1 MLAVV
6 RDIEPRRILMPDQL
20 SKQELEALRNIT
32 TPTIANAIEV
42 FNIQPR
48 NVGFMTPDIRCILP
62 ELGVMVGYAV
72 TCAIRAEQPSAPGR
86 EVSRPEWWDYIATIP
101 EPRVVV
107 VQDLDR
113 QPIGSMW
120 GEVNGSIHKA
130 LGCIG
135 TVTDGGVRDLDE
147 VRAMGF
153 HCFASCVLVS
163 HAYIHLVDFGT
174 PVKIG
179 GMVVKPGDIIHGDQ
193 HGVATIPMSIA
204 AQIPEAV
211 AKVESRERPL
221 IEACRAPDF
230 TVAKLKQVWQQVRG
244 YA

>member
-1 MLAVV
+1 MADRL
-6 RDIEPRRILMPDQL
+6 L
-20 SKQELEALRNIT
+20 KHELEALRKIT

-48 NVGFMTPDIRCILP
+48 NVGFMTPDIRCITP
-62 ELGVMVGYAV
+62 ELGIMVGYAV
-72 TCAIRAEQPSAPGR
+72 TCTIRAEQPAPPGR
-86 EVSRPEWWDYIATIP
+86 EVARPDWWDYIATVP

-163 HAYIHLVDFGT
+163 HAYVHITDFGI
-174 PVKIG
+174 PVKVG
-179 GMVVKPGDIIHGDQ
+179 GVIVKPGDLLHGDQ
-193 HGVATIPMSIA
+193 HGVSTIPLAIA

-211 AKVESRERPL
+211 AKVEARERPL

-230 TVAKLKQVWQQVRG
+230 SVDKLKAVWRQLRG
-244 YA
+244 

>member
-1 MLAVV
+1 
-6 RDIEPRRILMPDQL
+6 
-20 SKQELEALRNIT
+20 
-32 TPTIANAIEV
+32 
-42 FNIQPR
+42 
-48 NVGFMTPDIRCILP
+48 
-62 ELGVMVGYAV
+62 
-72 TCAIRAEQPSAPGR
+72 
-86 EVSRPEWWDYIATIP
+86 
-101 EPRVVV
+101 VV
-107 VQDLDR
+107 VQDADR

-163 HAYIHLVDFGT
+163 HAYVHLIDFGT
-174 PVKIG
+174 PVKVG

-193 HGVATIPMSIA
+193 HGVAGIPMSIA
-204 AQIPEAV
+204 TQIPEAV
-211 AKVESRERPL
+211 AKVEARERPL
-221 IEACRAPDF
+221 IETCQSPNF
-230 TVAKLKQVWQQVRG
+230 SIEKLKQVWQQVRG

>member
-1 MLAVV
+1 MVMA
-6 RDIEPRRILMPDQL
+6 DKL
-20 SKQELEALRNIT
+20 STQELDALRKIT

-42 FNIQPR
+42 FDIRPR
-48 NVGFMTPDIRCILP
+48 NVGFMTPDIRCITP
-62 ELGVMVGYAV
+62 ELGIMVGYAA
-72 TCAIRAEQPSAPGR
+72 TCRIMADQPAAPGR
-86 EVSRPEWWDYIATIP
+86 EVPRPDWWDYISTIP

-113 QPIGSMW
+113 HPIGSLW

-130 LGCIG
+130 LGCLG

-163 HAYIHLVDFGT
+163 HAYVHIVEFGT
-174 PVKIG
+174 PVKVG
-179 GMVVKPGDIIHGDQ
+179 GVVVKPGDLLHGDQ
-193 HGVATIPMSIA
+193 HGVTTIPLEIA
-204 AQIPEAV
+204 AQIPAAV
-211 AKVESRERPL
+211 AKVEARERPI

-230 TVAKLKQVWQQVRG
+230 SVEKLKAVWQQVRG
-244 YA
+244 

>member
-1 MLAVV
+1 
-6 RDIEPRRILMPDQL
+6 MPEKL

-62 ELGVMVGYAV
+62 ELGIMVGHAV
-72 TCAIRAEQPSAPGR
+72 TCTIRADQPPGPGR
-86 EVSRPEWWDYIATIP
+86 EVSRPDWWDYILTIP

-153 HCFASCVLVS
+153 QCFASCVLVS
-163 HAYIHLVDFGT
+163 HAYIHLVDFGN

-179 GMVVKPGDIIHGDQ
+179 GVVVNPGDIIHGDQ
-193 HGVATIPMSIA
+193 HGVSTIPMSIA
-204 AQIPEAV
+204 AQIPDAV
-211 AKVESRERPL
+211 ARVEARERPL
-221 IEACRAPDF
+221 IDACRAPDF
-230 TVAKLKQVWQQVRG
+230 SVDRLKEVWKQVRG

>member
-1 MLAVV
+1 MPEQLA
-6 RDIEPRRILMPDQL
+6 
-20 SKQELEALRNIT
+20 KQELEALRHIT

-62 ELGVMVGYAV
+62 ELGIMVGHAV
-72 TCAIRAEQPSAPGR
+72 TCVIRAELPPAPGR
-86 EVSRPEWWDYIATIP
+86 EVSRPDWWDYIATIP

-163 HAYIHLVDFGT
+163 HAYVHLVDFGN
-174 PVKIG
+174 PVNVG

-204 AQIPEAV
+204 AQIPDAV
-211 AKVESRERPL
+211 AKVEARERPL

>member
-1 MLAVV
+1 MA
-6 RDIEPRRILMPDQL
+6 EKL
-20 SKQELEALRNIT
+20 SKHELDALCKIT
-32 TPTIANAIEV
+32 SPTIANAIEL
-42 FNIQPR
+42 FNIRPR

-62 ELGVMVGYAV
+62 ELGIMAGYAV
-72 TCAIRAEQPSAPGR
+72 TCTIMADQAAPPGR
-86 EVSRPEWWDYIATIP
+86 EVSRPDWWDYLAQIP

-113 QPIGSMW
+113 QPVGSLW

-130 LGCIG
+130 LGCVG

-163 HAYIHLVDFGT
+163 HAYVHLVDFGT
-174 PVKIG
+174 PVKVG
-179 GMVVKPGDIIHGDQ
+179 GMVVKAGDILHGDQ
-193 HGVATIPMSIA
+193 HGVCSIPVDIA
-204 AQIPEAV
+204 AQIPDAV
-211 AKVESRERPL
+211 AKVEARERPI

-230 TVAKLKQVWQQVRG
+230 SVEKLKAVWKQMRG
-244 YA
+244 

>member
-1 MLAVV
+1 
-6 RDIEPRRILMPDQL
+6 MPEKL
-20 SKQELEALRNIT
+20 SEQELEALRNIT

-62 ELGVMVGYAV
+62 ELGIMVGHAV
-72 TCAIRAEQPSAPGR
+72 TCTIRADQPPGPGR
-86 EVSRPEWWDYIATIP
+86 EVSRPDWWDYILTIP

-153 HCFASCVLVS
+153 QCFASCVLVS
-163 HAYIHLVDFGT
+163 HAYIHLVDFGN

-179 GMVVKPGDIIHGDQ
+179 GVVVNPGDIIHGDQ
-193 HGVATIPMSIA
+193 HGVSTIPMSIA
-204 AQIPEAV
+204 AQIPDAV
-211 AKVESRERPL
+211 ARVEARERPL
-221 IEACRAPDF
+221 IDACRAPDF
-230 TVAKLKQVWQQVRG
+230 SVDRLKEVWKQVRG

>member
-1 MLAVV
+1 
-6 RDIEPRRILMPDQL
+6 MPEQL

-72 TCAIRAEQPSAPGR
+72 TCTIRAEQPPAPGR
-86 EVSRPEWWDYIATIP
+86 EVSRPDWWDYIATIP

-193 HGVATIPMSIA
+193 HGVATIPTSIA
-204 AQIPEAV
+204 TQIPEAV

>member
-1 MLAVV
+1 
-6 RDIEPRRILMPDQL
+6 MPAQL
-20 SKQELEALRNIT
+20 STQELEALRHIT

-42 FNIQPR
+42 FDIQPR

-62 ELGVMVGYAV
+62 ELGIMVGYAV
-72 TCAIRAEQPSAPGR
+72 TCTIRAEQPPAPGR
-86 EVSRPEWWDYIATIP
+86 EVPRPEWWDYIATIP
-101 EPRVVV
+101 EPRVV

-163 HAYIHLVDFGT
+163 HAYVHLVDVGN
-174 PVKIG
+174 PVKVG

-193 HGVATIPMSIA
+193 HGVAAIPMSIA
-204 AQIPEAV
+204 AEIPDAV
-211 AKVESRERPL
+211 AKVEARERPL
-221 IEACRAPDF
+221 IESCRAADF
-230 TVAKLKQVWQQVRG
+230 TVEKLKRVWQQVRG

>member
-1 MLAVV
+1 MAGK
-6 RDIEPRRILMPDQL
+6 L
-20 SKQELEALRNIT
+20 SQQELEALAHIT

-48 NVGFMTPDIRCILP
+48 NVGFMTPDIRCITP
-62 ELGVMVGYAV
+62 ELGIMVGYAV
-72 TCAIRAEQPSAPGR
+72 TCTIMAERPAPPGR
-86 EVSRPEWWDYIATIP
+86 EVPRPDWWDYIATIP

-130 LGCIG
+130 LGCVG

-147 VRAMGF
+147 VRAMRF

-163 HAYIHLVDFGT
+163 HAYVHIVDFGI
-174 PVKIG
+174 PVKVG
-179 GMVVKPGDIIHGDQ
+179 GVVVKPGDLLHGDQ
-193 HGVATIPMSIA
+193 HGVSTIPVDIA

-211 AKVESRERPL
+211 AKVEARERPI

-230 TVAKLKQVWQQVRG
+230 SVEKLKAVWQQLRG
-244 YA
+244 

>member
-1 MLAVV
+1 MA
-6 RDIEPRRILMPDQL
+6 EKL
-20 SKQELEALRNIT
+20 STLELEALRQIT

-62 ELGVMVGYAV
+62 ELGIMVGYAV
-72 TCAIRAEQPSAPGR
+72 TCTIRADQPAGPGR
-86 EVSRPEWWDYIATIP
+86 EVSRPDWWDYISTIP
-101 EPRVVV
+101 APRVVV
-107 VQDLDR
+107 VQDVDR

-153 HCFASCVLVS
+153 HCFASCILVS
-163 HAYIHLVDFGT
+163 HAYVHLVDFGN
-174 PVKIG
+174 PVKVG
-179 GMVVKPGDIIHGDQ
+179 GMVVKPGEIIHGDQ
-193 HGVATIPMSIA
+193 HGVAVIPMHIT
-204 AQIPEAV
+204 AQIPDAV
-211 AKVESRERPL
+211 AKVEVRERPL
-221 IEACRAPDF
+221 IDACRAPNF
-230 TVAKLKQVWQQVRG
+230 TVEKLKEVWQEVRG

>member
-1 MLAVV
+1 MA
-6 RDIEPRRILMPDQL
+6 DKL
-20 SKQELEALRNIT
+20 SKQELAALQKIT

-48 NVGFMTPDIRCILP
+48 NTGFMTPDIRCILP
-62 ELGVMVGYAV
+62 ELGIMVGYAV
-72 TCAIRAEQPSAPGR
+72 TCKIVADQPAAPGR
-86 EVSRPEWWDYIATIP
+86 EVARPDWWDYIAQIP

-107 VQDLDR
+107 VQDLDH

-135 TVTDGGVRDLDE
+135 TVTNGGVRDLDE

-174 PVKIG
+174 PVKVG

-193 HGVATIPMSIA
+193 HGVATIPMDIA
-204 AQIPEAV
+204 AKIPDAV
-211 AKVESRERPL
+211 AKVEARERP
-221 IEACRAPDF
+221 IIDVCQAPDF
-230 TVAKLKQVWQQVRG
+230 TVEKLKAVWAELRR
-244 YA
+244 

>member
-1 MLAVV
+1 MA
-6 RDIEPRRILMPDQL
+6 EKL
-20 SKQELEALRNIT
+20 SAHELEALRSIT

-42 FNIQPR
+42 FNIRPR

-62 ELGVMVGYAV
+62 ELGIMVGYAV
-72 TCAIRAEQPSAPGR
+72 TCTIRADQPAAPGR
-86 EVSRPEWWDYIATIP
+86 EVSRPDWWDHIATIP

-113 QPIGSMW
+113 QPIGSLW

-130 LGCIG
+130 LGCVG

-163 HAYIHLVDFGT
+163 HAYVHLVDFGHA
-174 PVKIG
+174 VKVG
-179 GMVVKPGDIIHGDQ
+179 GVVVRPGEIIHGDQ
-193 HGVATIPMSIA
+193 HGVCTIPMEIA
-204 AQIPEAV
+204 AQIPDAV
-211 AKVESRERPL
+211 AKVEARERPV
-221 IEACRAPDF
+221 IDACRAPDF
-230 TVAKLKQVWQQVRG
+230 TVEKLKHVWEQVRG

>member
-1 MLAVV
+1 MA
-6 RDIEPRRILMPDQL
+6 DKL
-20 SKQELEALRNIT
+20 SKQELEALRKIT
-32 TPTIANAIEV
+32 TPTIANAVEV

-48 NVGFMTPDIRCILP
+48 NTGFMTPDIRCILP
-62 ELGVMVGYAV
+62 ELGIMVGYAV
-72 TCAIRAEQPSAPGR
+72 TCKIVADQPAAPGR
-86 EVSRPEWWDYIATIP
+86 EVARPDWWDYIAQIP

-107 VQDLDR
+107 VQDLDQ

-135 TVTDGGVRDLDE
+135 TVTNGGVRDLDE

-174 PVKIG
+174 PVKVG

-193 HGVATIPMSIA
+193 HGVATIPMDIA
-204 AQIPEAV
+204 AKIPDAV
-211 AKVESRERPL
+211 AKVEARERP
-221 IEACRAPDF
+221 IIDVCQAPDF
-230 TVAKLKQVWQQVRG
+230 TVEKLKAVWAELRR
-244 YA
+244 

>member
-1 MLAVV
+1 MA
-6 RDIEPRRILMPDQL
+6 EKL
-20 SKQELEALRNIT
+20 SKHELEALRHIT

-48 NVGFMTPDIRCILP
+48 NLGFMTPDIRCILP
-62 ELGVMVGYAV
+62 DLGIMVGYAV
-72 TCAIRAEQPSAPGR
+72 TCTIRAELPPAPGR
-86 EVSRPEWWDYIATIP
+86 EVSRPTWWDYIATIP

-163 HAYIHLVDFGT
+163 HAYVHLVDFGS
-174 PVKIG
+174 PVKVG

-193 HGVATIPMSIA
+193 HGVASIPMAIA
-204 AQIPEAV
+204 GQIPDAV
-211 AKVESRERPL
+211 AKVEARERPL
-221 IEACRAPDF
+221 IETCQAPGF
-230 TVAKLKQVWQQVRG
+230 TIEKLKQVWQQVRG

>member
-1 MLAVV
+1 
-6 RDIEPRRILMPDQL
+6 MPDKL
-20 SKQELEALRNIT
+20 STQELEALQKIT

-62 ELGVMVGYAV
+62 ELGIMVGYAV
-72 TCAIRAEQPSAPGR
+72 TCKIVADQPAAPGR
-86 EVSRPEWWDYIATIP
+86 EVARPDWWDYIAQIP

-153 HCFASCVLVS
+153 HCFASCILVS
-163 HAYIHLVDFGT
+163 HAYVHLVDFGT
-174 PVKIG
+174 PVKVG

-193 HGVATIPMSIA
+193 HGVATIPMDIA
-204 AQIPEAV
+204 AKIPDAV
-211 AKVESRERPL
+211 AKVESREHP
-221 IEACRAPDF
+221 IIDACRAPDF
-230 TVAKLKQVWQQVRG
+230 TVEKLKAVWAELRR
-244 YA
+244 

>member
-1 MLAVV
+1 
-6 RDIEPRRILMPDQL
+6 MPDRL

-48 NVGFMTPDIRCILP
+48 NIGFMTPDIRCILP
-62 ELGVMVGYAV
+62 ELGIMVAFAV
-72 TCAIRAEQPSAPGR
+72 TCTIRAEQPPTPGR
-86 EVSRPEWWDYIATIP
+86 EVSRPDWWDYIATTP

-163 HAYIHLVDFGT
+163 HAYVHLVDFGT
-174 PVKIG
+174 PVKVG

-193 HGVATIPMSIA
+193 HGVATIPMPIA
-204 AQIPEAV
+204 AQIPDAV
-211 AKVESRERPL
+211 TKVEARERPL

-230 TVAKLKQVWQQVRG
+230 TVEQLKRVWQQVRG

>member
-1 MLAVV
+1 
-6 RDIEPRRILMPDQL
+6 
-20 SKQELEALRNIT
+20 
-32 TPTIANAIEV
+32 
-42 FNIQPR
+42 
-48 NVGFMTPDIRCILP
+48 
-62 ELGVMVGYAV
+62 
-72 TCAIRAEQPSAPGR
+72 
-86 EVSRPEWWDYIATIP
+86 
-101 EPRVVV
+101 VV

-147 VRAMGF
+147 VRAMNF

-163 HAYIHLVDFGT
+163 HAYVHLVDFGT
-174 PVKIG
+174 PVKVG
-179 GMVVKPGDIIHGDQ
+179 GMVVKPGDIMHGDQ

-211 AKVESRERPL
+211 AKVEARERPL
-221 IEACRAPDF
+221 IDACRAPDF
-230 TVAKLKQVWQQVRG
+230 TVEKLKQVWQQVRG

>member
-1 MLAVV
+1 MA
-6 RDIEPRRILMPDQL
+6 DKL
-20 SKQELEALRNIT
+20 STQELAALQKIT
-32 TPTIANAIEV
+32 TPTIANALEV
-42 FNIQPR
+42 FNMQPR

-62 ELGVMVGYAV
+62 ELGIMVGYAV
-72 TCAIRAEQPSAPGR
+72 TCKIVAEQPAAPGR
-86 EVSRPEWWDYIATIP
+86 EVARPDWWDYIAQIP

-174 PVKIG
+174 PVKVG

-193 HGVATIPMSIA
+193 HGVATIPMDVA
-204 AQIPEAV
+204 AKIPEAV
-211 AKVESRERPL
+211 ANVEARERPI

-230 TVAKLKQVWQQVRG
+230 TVEKLKAVWAGLRR
-244 YA
+244 

>member
-1 MLAVV
+1 
-6 RDIEPRRILMPDQL
+6 MPEQL
-20 SKQELEALRNIT
+20 SKQELEALRTIT

-48 NVGFMTPDIRCILP
+48 NTGFMTPDIRCILP
-62 ELGVMVGYAV
+62 ELGTMVGYAV
-72 TCAIRAEQPSAPGR
+72 TCTIRAELPPAPGR
-86 EVSRPEWWDYIATIP
+86 EVSRPDWWDFIATIP

-153 HCFASCVLVS
+153 YYFASCILVS
-163 HAYIHLVDFGT
+163 HAYIHLVDFGN
-174 PVKIG
+174 PVKVG

-193 HGVATIPMSIA
+193 HGVASIPMSIA
-204 AQIPEAV
+204 TQIPEAV
-211 AKVESRERPL
+211 AKVEARERPL

-230 TVAKLKQVWQQVRG
+230 TIAKLKQVWQQVRG